1 MQHDSTA
8 DMMYNCTVTDTTVF
22 TQLVTFT
29 FNYHRTQHAC
39 CRFLGSAQ
47 PLPPTVSA
55 SLPPQS
61 GASGILAFVLVCHHR
76 HSTIFLNPLLQAG
89 LQWLT
94 QVPLVDTVH
103 FNGFLLTYLLTRPII
118 SLSHRAISAGI
129 ITKGKS
135 FYICEVLTLRHIL
148 ACSLMVSCGTLV
160 APICCVIPP
169 ASPS

>member
-1 MQHDSTA
+1 MPVVGSSGLHNLCLPRFQHH
-8 DMMYNCTVTDTTVF
+8 C
-22 TQLVTFT
+22 
-29 FNYHRTQHAC
+29 
-39 CRFLGSAQ
+39 
-47 PLPPTVSA
+47 PLS
-55 SLPPQS
+55 
-61 GASGILAFVLVCHHR
+61 LAFVLVCHHR

-94 QVPLVDTVH
+94 QVPLVDIVH
-103 FNGFLLTYLLTRPII
+103 FNGFLLTYLFTRPII

-135 FYICEVLTLRHIL
+135 FYKCEVLTLRHIL

-169 ASPS
+169 ASPSWTFVLRNCQQQISHTIQLPNSNFVTSK